1 MFKATMFVMLQ
12 ASVLLLS
19 ACQAEML
26 SDDRIISNTAGVIGV
41 RPDQFAI
48 TDRYSDPTNTY
59 YTART
64 NTGATYA
71 CVINGGGLLAAGM
84 TDPPTCRQT
93 ASKS

>member
-1 MFKATMFVMLQ
+1 MFKATMFVLLQ

-26 SDDRIISNTAGVIGV
+26 SDDRIVSNTASVIGV
-41 RPDQFAI
+41 RPDRFAI
-48 TDRYSDPTNTY
+48 MDRYSDATNTY

-64 NTGATYA
+64 NAGATYA

-84 TDPPTCRQT
+84 VDPPTCRQT
-93 ASKS
+93 ANKS